1 MLRKMPKS
9 NPSKTIEEDEDD
21 TVIDFSNAQLY
32 VGGIQVITATT
43 LVAISSVACC
53 LTTSLATVSAV
64 RTLVVS
70 STVGVVVVQKPF
82 RIGKVHG
89 LILVFR
95 ALQPCVAI
103 YVFSMIVEQLT
114 HACATSSVAPH
125 WRSVVFN
132 LCTIAMIVSGF
143 LRARKPLDNT
153 DRPFLVTA
161 AALGLAAILP
171 PPALVATGP
180 LCATP
185 SLVAIAERLVRAFVF
200 ALLYSLFVYSAAPP
214 VQCNGEIIVCVMRAS
229 AASIWVL
236 AAHAYLLPL
245 ALAQGVF
252 VIWVRVFSS
261 EYALEDDAVYE
272 VVATASESDV
282 ETCIMP
288 DPPHPPHP
296 PHPRETETAST
307 AFGPRTPMDIS
318 GASEGLTPKELE
330 EVTAR
335 NI

>member
-132 LCTIAMIVSGF
+132 LCTVAMIVSGF
-143 LRARKPLDNT
+143 I
-153 DRPFLVTA
+153 V
-161 AALGLAAILP
+161 
-171 PPALVATGP
+171 
-180 LCATP
+180 
-185 SLVAIAERLVRAFVF
+185 VF
-200 ALLYSLFVYSAAPP
+200 S
-214 VQCNGEIIVCVMRAS
+214 VCVLRGAARAVQRRNPRVRDEGLGGLDLGS
-229 AASIWVL
+229 RGARVL
-236 AAHAYLLPL
+236 AAVGAGARGFRYLG
-245 ALAQGVF
+245 AGVF
-252 VIWVRVFSS
+252 
-261 EYALEDDAVYE
+261 
-272 VVATASESDV
+272 
-282 ETCIMP
+282 
-288 DPPHPPHP
+288 
-296 PHPRETETAST
+296 
-307 AFGPRTPMDIS
+307 
-318 GASEGLTPKELE
+318 
-330 EVTAR
+330 
-335 NI
+335 